1 MKAMLVFNRRYFA
14 LMVALLFIEVF
25 IAFYVHDGFVRPY
38 LGDFLVVILLYCF
51 LKSFLKLSVWKAA
64 ILVWLFSFFIEGMQ
78 YLNLIEIL
86 GLEQSKIA
94 RTVIGHSFSWMDL
107 FAYTAGMVTVILIEQ
122 FFSKQQRLD

>member
-25 IAFYVHDGFVRPY
+25 IAVYVHDGFVRPY

-51 LKSFLKLSVWKAA
+51 LKSFLKFSVWKAA

-78 YLNLIEIL
+78 YLNVIGVL

-107 FAYTAGMVTVILIEQ
+107 VAYTAGIGTVVFTEWFI
-122 FFSKQQRLD
+122 KRKKRT

>member
-64 ILVWLFSFFIEGMQ
+64 ILVWLFSFCIEGMQ
-78 YLNLIEIL
+78 YLNVIGIL

-94 RTVIGHSFSWMDL
+94 RTIIGHSFSWMDL